1 MAQFDIFRNPRRGV
15 YPFLLDLQAD
25 LLRDLATRVVAP
37 LCPLRKHRGKP
48 LSGLN
53 PVVALGNVDH
63 VILFQELAAL
73 PTAALGEVV
82 ASLQSR
88 RNELVAALDLLFTGI

>member
-1 MAQFDIFRNPRRGV
+1 VAQFDVFRNPRRRT

-37 LCPLRKHRGKP
+37 LVPLRRHRGKP
-48 LSGLN
+48 LTGLN
-53 PVVALGNVDH
+53 PVVPVGGEDH

-73 PTAALGEVV
+73 PVTVLGDAV

-88 RNELVAALDLLFTGI
+88 RSELVAALDLLFTGI